1 LKIAFIVHEYNRHI
15 GHARYVAELA
25 SRFRAEHEIHVF
37 TSEWEE
43 PDPEGIHFH
52 YVPAWRWKTLT
63 SVLTSILPST
73 FMVRGQFDIV
83 HSQGLCGFRQDI
95 STAHFIQSCWLDS
108 LRKQGRSLGLAT
120 PIWRWVVAPLER
132 LALGE
137 SLCRRVIAISRR
149 VQADLSSQYG
159 RTGGVSLI
167 YHGVDLNRFCPLNS
181 GKYRSIVRARIGI
194 GEQEKVAL
202 FVGNLQKGAA
212 AAIESLSK
220 VSDVKLLLVTGSNSS
235 KEKQLVSRLGLE
247 SRVYWQPLSRQVEQY
262 FASADCFVFPTLYE
276 PFGMVISEA
285 MASGLPVI
293 TSKDAGASELIRHGE
308 SGWLVE
314 KPWDS
319 DAISHGLRAIFSEP
333 GLSQKMGQRARVA
346 IEPYTWDRCA
356 NETLDVYREVIREK
370 KQVNTLG

>member
-1 LKIAFIVHEYNRHI
+1 MKIAFIVHEYNRHI
-15 GHARYVAELA
+15 GHARYVAELV
-25 SRFRAEHEIHVF
+25 SRFKTDHEVHVF

-43 PDPEGIHFH
+43 PEPDRIHFH

-73 FMVRGQFDIV
+73 FMVRGQFDII
-83 HSQGLCGFRQDI
+83 HSQGLCGLRQDI

-120 PIWRWVVAPLER
+120 PIWRLVVAPLER
-132 LALGE
+132 LALGK
-137 SLCRRVIAISRR
+137 SLCKRVIAISKR

-159 RTGGVSLI
+159 RSESVSLI
-167 YHGVDLNRFCPLNS
+167 YHGVDLIRFCPQNRE
-181 GKYRSIVRARIGI
+181 KYRSVMRAKIGI
-194 GEQEKVAL
+194 GDHDRLAL

-212 AAIESLSK
+212 AAIESLFK
-220 VSDVKLLLVTGSNSS
+220 VPDVKLLLVTGSNNS

-247 SRVYWQPLSRQVEQY
+247 SRVYWQPLSKQVEQY
-262 FASADCFVFPTLYE
+262 FACADCFVFPTLFE

-319 DAISHGLRAIFSEP
+319 EAISQGLRTIFSEP
-333 GLSQKMGQRARVA
+333 GLSLKMGHRARLA

-356 NETLDVYREVIREK
+356 SETLDVYREVIREK
-370 KQVNTLG
+370 KQVNKLE